1 MEVYAGTET
10 IHNMTIKELEGIGL
24 EEIGSS
30 IVISIEY
37 KNRATED
44 TFQYLTLELVKQE
57 YVGWKIQFYGIE

>member
-1 MEVYAGTET
+1 
-10 IHNMTIKELEGIGL
+10 MTIKELEGIGL